1 MADAHMRKIVA
12 LVVSLGLA
20 GCAST
25 REESAIA
32 FQQQL
37 PQLVA
42 DCNLAFRDGS
52 QFGVGIVAVSAGI
65 DACGRLAKERSLS
78 LADPVAVNS
87 YQGYRAAQYARLY
100 PTSNGRPRGNTSCWG
115 GSTCSSMPLGSSTP
129 NLQQPSTWPTEWRPP
144 AP

>member
-1 MADAHMRKIVA
+1 MQKSTLFIVV
-12 LVVSLGLA
+12 LVLA

-42 DCNLAFRDGS
+42 DCNLAFRDGT
-52 QFGVGIVAVSAGI
+52 QFSVGIVAVSEGI
-65 DACGRLAKERSLS
+65 DACDRLAKERSLS

-87 YQGYRAAQYARLY
+87 YQSYNLGRAQRAASCY
-100 PTSNGRPRGNTSCWG
+100 PGS
-115 GSTCSSMPLGSSTP
+115 GSTCPPLASYTP
-129 NLQQPSTWPTEWRPP
+129 ALQQQTTPFVCSGLP
-144 AP
+144 ACP